1 MLGKHIPNQPKAQ
14 PWELA
19 DALIAASNLALR
31 TEVPTRHK
39 AALAQ
44 VHNALV
50 NLSCYVE
57 HMETATPRDV
67 AEDLGNVITDL
78 AGAVRFLVSAREE

>member
-1 MLGKHIPNQPKAQ
+1 MTKPTPSAKVQPY
-14 PWELA
+14 ELA

-50 NLSCYVE
+50 NLSYYVE

-67 AEDLGNVITDL
+67 AEDLGNAINAL
-78 AGAVRFLVSAREE
+78 AGAVRFLVTSKEV